1 MGEQRTEFMTKK
13 YGFRLLNKITRKV
26 EQDWNWDATTEE
38 ARIHFIRQSHNGEF
52 DVEYDER
59 EKTKSE

>member
-1 MGEQRTEFMTKK
+1 MTKK